1 MPDARTPFFDF
12 DVTKM
17 FADFRFRPFDVE
29 AVWAAQRRNIE
40 ALNQANQL
48 AVEGAHALVKRQIEM
63 TQQTLEDFSTLV
75 REMTQ
80 PSSTEDRIAKNTEFT
95 KKMIDKGLTHGR
107 EVAAL
112 AAKAGSEAT
121 EVLQR
126 RTTEGLDEM
135 RAIACKTAA

>member
-1 MPDARTPFFDF
+1 MQDVNPATAHLFIIKPF
-12 DVTKM
+12 T
-17 FADFRFRPFDVE
+17 
-29 AVWAAQRRNIE
+29 AAGLSR
-40 ALNQANQL
+40 L
-48 AVEGAHALVKRQIEM
+48 
-63 TQQTLEDFSTLV
+63 FSTH
-75 REMTQ
+75 
-80 PSSTEDRIAKNTEFT
+80 PSTEDRIAKNTEFT

-135 RAIACKTAA
+135 RAIASKAAA